1 MPTVSVPSH
10 LAIIMDGNRRWAYQR
25 NKSTKDGHES
35 GSRIIDSICRHAYG
49 RGVEWMTLF
58 AFSTENWKRSA
69 LELKGIMAVLRHY
82 LKHEQDSLMDNN
94 IRLRVVGDLKGFASD
109 VVDLLDHAVRLTE
122 RNSGLN
128 LTIALG
134 FGGQADLVS
143 AAHKLAQQVQDGTLS
158 PDKIT
163 AEQLKANLSTAVLPP
178 VDLML
183 RTGNEKRISNFLLWD
198 MAYAEMF
205 FSPTLWPDFTVAML
219 DDILDEYATRT
230 RRFGGD
236 GVNDLKGDDDQDN
249 QSVDVATSAG

>member
-1 MPTVSVPSH
+1 MPTASVPSH

-35 GSRIIDSICRHAYG
+35 GSRIIDGICRRAHE

-82 LKHEQDSLMDNN
+82 LKHELNSLTENN
-94 IRLRVVGDLKGFASD
+94 IRLRVVGDLTGFSSD
-109 VVDLLDHAVRLTE
+109 LVDLLDHATRITAH
-122 RNSGLN
+122 NTGLN
-128 LTIALG
+128 LTVALG

-143 AAHKLAQQVQDGTLS
+143 AARNIAAQVQDGTLS
-158 PDKIT
+158 ADKIT
-163 AEQLKANLSTAVLPP
+163 ADVLKANLSTADLPP
-178 VDLML
+178 VDMML

-205 FSPTLWPDFTVAML
+205 FSPSLWPDFTVAML
-219 DDILDEYATRT
+219 DEFLDEYATRT

-236 GVNDLKGDDDQDN
+236 AVKGEGHQDN
-249 QSVDVATSAG
+249 QSVDAATSTG